1 MKLLHGRLL
10 GGGAVLVQLHVH
22 VHVHATCQPIQFGEG
37 FGLCG
42 TQKSGRTS
50 GMFADDRGKGIQ
62 GIGKCGG

>member
-10 GGGAVLVQLHVH
+10 GGGAVLVQL
-22 VHVHATCQPIQFGEG
+22 HVHATCQPIQFGEG

-62 GIGKCGG
+62 GMGRCGG